1 LRYNADKMFSDQYR
15 PLPFLAT
22 TRQSESNKVPSKDNL
37 LTHPQ
42 STENLLNELHSAS
55 VSLPFP
61 KWNEVCKL
69 PYLDACVNEGLR
81 LHPPFALPFE
91 RVVPPG
97 GITVSGIYLPAGTVV
112 GGNPYV
118 INRNTA
124 IFGEEVEEWRP
135 ERWLDRGVEA
145 QRLLS
150 QSMLTVSTLSRPTRC
165 PSRFRRVCV

>member
-1 LRYNADKMFSDQYR
+1 VRSNADKMFSNQSS

-22 TRQSESNKVPSKDNL
+22 TRQSESNTGLPKDNL

-42 STENLLNELHSAS
+42 STEILLHELYSAS

-61 KWNEVCKL
+61 KWSEVCKL

-97 GITVSGIYLPAGTVV
+97 GITVSDIYLPAGTVV

-150 QSMLTVSTLSRPTRC
+150 QSMLTVSTLFRPTRC